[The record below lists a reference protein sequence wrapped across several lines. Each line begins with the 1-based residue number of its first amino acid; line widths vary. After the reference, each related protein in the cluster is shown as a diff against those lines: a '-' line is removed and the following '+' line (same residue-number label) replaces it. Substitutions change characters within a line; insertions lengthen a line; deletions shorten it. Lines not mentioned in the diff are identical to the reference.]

1 MSLLH
6 ILGRGFQ
13 VVLIDWGCLFS
24 GIYLLD
30 ILLWQVRFYSL
41 RTNLDHS
48 QVVNII
54 KLTSPVLKLNIF
66 VNCLLVLTKD
76 CVLRLFLLELSQPT
90 TSTLP
95 DQENSSNK
103 GEVEWQLYYI
113 LWGLLCTTVEKKIL
127 LRFSYFRGE
136 MYLLSWGH
144 SCSLYVMFFSV
155 HPWRVWLEG
164 GFAVLY
170 TSYTVDSFIFQEP
183 SPSTSSSS
191 SHSPDTFTIFSRW

>member
-1 MSLLH
+1 MNDKNRASLALGVWYGGNTLQSFLAQCRITTMRSVKLDTVDGACYQVVINFIVYWWQNMSLLH

-13 VVLIDWGCLFS
+13 VVLIDWWCLFS

-90 TSTLP
+90 ISTLP

-103 GEVEWQLYYI
+103 GEVE
-113 LWGLLCTTVEKKIL
+113 
-127 LRFSYFRGE
+127 
-136 MYLLSWGH
+136 
-144 SCSLYVMFFSV
+144 
-155 HPWRVWLEG
+155 
-164 GFAVLY
+164 
-170 TSYTVDSFIFQEP
+170 
-183 SPSTSSSS
+183 
-191 SHSPDTFTIFSRW
+191 